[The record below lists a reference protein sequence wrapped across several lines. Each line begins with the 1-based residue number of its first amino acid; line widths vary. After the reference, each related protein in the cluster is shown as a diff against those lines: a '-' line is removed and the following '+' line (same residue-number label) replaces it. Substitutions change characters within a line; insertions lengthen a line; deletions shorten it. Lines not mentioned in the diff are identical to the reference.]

1 MSTRATIT
9 DNYLAAL
16 GLQRAAP
23 SMALLRNIM
32 QLHVATFS
40 FASIGPRLGESLPLD
55 LPSLHDRIVV
65 RKRGGYCFEQNGLA
79 YEVFEELGFSVTLM
93 MARVLLRNPVH
104 PGLTHRFTM
113 VNLGAEK
120 YIVDVGFGPLGPRL
134 PVNASTLA
142 PADSEQPFRV
152 VSLVPGEFTLVTQ
165 KDDADV
171 PLYRFENCRYGASDC
186 ELGHFYSH
194 RHPDANF
201 VNNLVACR
209 KMDGETRSLRNRDYW
224 VLRPHGDEQRE
235 VRSAEELK
243 ALLETDFDLLVSQA
257 ESEML
262 FSALPP
268 RASVLL

>member
-1 MSTRATIT
+1 MSTRSAIT
-9 DNYLAAL
+9 GHYLSAL

-23 SMALLRNIM
+23 SMALLKDIM
-32 QLHVATFS
+32 RLHLATFP

-79 YEVFEELGFSVTLM
+79 YEVLEELGFSVTLM

-142 PADSEQPFRV
+142 PEDGEQPFRV
-152 VSLVPGEFTLVTQ
+152 VSLFPGEFTLVTR
-165 KDDADV
+165 KDGSDV
-171 PLYRFENCRYGASDC
+171 PLYRFENSRYGASDC

-209 KMDGETRSLRNRDYW
+209 KMDGETRSLRNNDYW
-224 VLRPHGDEQRE
+224 ILRPHGDEQRAFS
-235 VRSAEELK
+235 SAAELRV
-243 ALLETDFDLLVSQA
+243 LLEMEFDLLVSQA
-257 ESEML
+257 ESETL
-262 FSALPP
+262 FAALPP
-268 RASVLL
+268 RA

>member
-1 MSTRATIT
+1 MSSRAAIT
-9 DNYLAAL
+9 DDYLSAL
-16 GLQRAAP
+16 GLQRSAP
-23 SMALLRNIM
+23 SMALLKGIM
-32 QLHVATFS
+32 RLHLATFP

-79 YEVFEELGFSVTLM
+79 YEVLEELGFSVTLM

-113 VNLGAEK
+113 VNLGTEK
-120 YIVDVGFGPLGPRL
+120 FIVDVGFGPLGPRF

-142 PADSEQPFRV
+142 PADSDQPFRV
-152 VSLVPGEFTLVTQ
+152 VSLCPGEFTLVTH
-165 KDDADV
+165 KDGADV
-171 PLYRFENCRYGASDC
+171 PLYRFEHCRYGPSDC

-209 KMDGETRSLRNRDYW
+209 KLDDETRSLLNRDYR
-224 VLRPHGDEQRE
+224 VLRPTGDKQRE
-235 VRSAEELK
+235 IRSAAELK
-243 ALLETDFDLLVSQA
+243 ALLEQDFDLLITSA
-257 ESEML
+257 ESERL
-262 FSALPP
+262 FAALPP
-268 RASVLL
+268 RA

>member
-1 MSTRATIT
+1 MSTRAAIT
-9 DNYLAAL
+9 GHYLSAL

-23 SMALLRNIM
+23 SMALLRDIM
-32 QLHVATFS
+32 RLHVATFP

-79 YEVFEELGFSVTLM
+79 YEVLEELGFSVTLM

-142 PADSEQPFRV
+142 PADGEQPFRV
-152 VSLVPGEFTLVTQ
+152 VSLFPGEFTLVTQ
-165 KDDADV
+165 KDGADV

-209 KMDGETRSLRNRDYW
+209 KMDGETRSLRNNDYW
-224 VLRPHGDEQRE
+224 ILRPHGDEQRAF
-235 VRSAEELK
+235 RSAVELR

-257 ESEML
+257 ESETL
-262 FSALPP
+262 FAALPP
-268 RASVLL
+268 RA

>member
-1 MSTRATIT
+1 MNSRTTIT
-9 DNYLAAL
+9 DSYLAAL

-23 SMALLRNIM
+23 SMALLRDIM
-32 QLHVATFS
+32 RLHLAAFP

-79 YEVFEELGFSVTLM
+79 YEVLEELGFSVTLM

-113 VNLGAEK
+113 VNLGTERF
-120 YIVDVGFGPLGPRL
+120 IVDVGFGPLGPRF
-134 PVNASTLA
+134 PVNASTLV
-142 PADSEQPFRV
+142 PANAEQPFRV
-152 VSLVPGEFTLVTQ
+152 VSLFPGEFTLVTL
-165 KDDADV
+165 KDGADV
-171 PLYRFENCRYGASDC
+171 PLYRFENCRFGASDC

-209 KMDGETRSLRNRDYW
+209 KLDEETRSLRNRDYW

-235 VRSAEELK
+235 VRSAVELK
-243 ALLETDFDLLVSQA
+243 ALLETAFDLQVSQA
-257 ESEML
+257 ESERL
-262 FSALPP
+262 FAALPP
-268 RASVLL
+268 RA

>member
-1 MSTRATIT
+1 MSSRAAIT
-9 DNYLAAL
+9 DHYLSAL

-23 SMALLRNIM
+23 SMDLLKDIM
-32 QLHVATFS
+32 RLHVATFPFS
-40 FASIGPRLGESLPLD
+40 SIGPRLGDPLPLD

-79 YEVFEELGFSVTLM
+79 YEVLEELGFSVALM

-134 PVNASTLA
+134 PVSASTLA
-142 PADSEQPFRV
+142 PEDGEQPFRV
-152 VSLVPGEFTLVTQ
+152 VSLFPGEFTLVTR
-165 KDDADV
+165 KDGSDV
-171 PLYRFENCRYGASDC
+171 PLYRFEHCRYGASDC

-209 KMDGETRSLRNRDYW
+209 KLDGETRSLRNRDYW
-224 VLRPHGDEQRE
+224 ILRPHGDEQGE
-235 VRSAEELK
+235 VRSAVELK
-243 ALLETDFDLLVSQA
+243 ALLETDFDLMVSED
-257 ESEML
+257 ESERL
-262 FSALPP
+262 FAALPP
-268 RASVLL
+268 RA